1 MTSLRAKYI
10 RDLAIRGRATR
21 TQQSYTSYVADLA
34 RHYRRSPDQ
43 ISYEEV
49 ADWLHHLIKERH
61 QAASSVNI
69 AVNAVRFFYGV
80 TLGRDVEALLASVP
94 RMKRNTRRAE
104 VYARSELEAI
114 LSAPRQP
121 RDRAFLMAVY
131 AGGLRLSEA
140 THLKTSDLDRARMQW
155 RVREGKGAKE
165 PVLPLS
171 ARLLAEFESYWRAQR
186 AAKPGHDSPWLFLG
200 ENAGQPINRATGQNI
215 YYRAVKKSGV
225 RRKGGIHILRHSFAT
240 HCIENG
246 VELTVVQRLLGHS
259 SLLTTARY
267 LHVTAQRLGQV
278 GSPLDLIDLSPVTH

>member
-34 RHYRRSPDQ
+34 RYYRRSPDQ

-61 QAASSVNI
+61 QSASSVNI
-69 AVNAVRFFYGV
+69 AVNAVRFLYSV

-140 THLKTSDLDRARMQW
+140 THLKTTDLDRARMQW
-155 RVREGKGAKE
+155 RVREGKGGNYAK
-165 PVLPLS
+165 VVVMQ
-171 ARLLAEFESYWRAQR
+171 RLVFC
-186 AAKPGHDSPWLFLG
+186 
-200 ENAGQPINRATGQNI
+200 NRAEPIFALYLARGWG
-215 YYRAVKKSGV
+215 SGKAGEI
-225 RRKGGIHILRHSFAT
+225 REKPAFCRFRPDQP
-240 HCIENG
+240 
-246 VELTVVQRLLGHS
+246 TVQE
-259 SLLTTARY
+259 
-267 LHVTAQRLGQV
+267 RLG
-278 GSPLDLIDLSPVTH
+278 SPAHGRQLPWHNSHWLRLKFTRTWVHA